1 MPRKYIRRE
10 FERGKYGEEEEQG
23 NIIKGKKMPCK
34 KKYVY
39 SSRKNNVRIRKNKN
53 F

>member
-1 MPRKYIRRE
+1 MSRKYIRRE

-34 KKYVY
+34 KNMSIVQEKTT
-39 SSRKNNVRIRKNKN
+39 
-53 F
+53 

>member
-1 MPRKYIRRE
+1 MPRKYIRRA

-34 KKYVY
+34 KIFQFMVQEK
-39 SSRKNNVRIRKNKN
+39 RKNEKK
-53 F
+53 